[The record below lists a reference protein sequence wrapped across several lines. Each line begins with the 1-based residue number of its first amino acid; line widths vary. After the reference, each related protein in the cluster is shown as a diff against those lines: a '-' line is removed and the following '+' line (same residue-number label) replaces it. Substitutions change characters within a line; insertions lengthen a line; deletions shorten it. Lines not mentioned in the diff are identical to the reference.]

1 MGFWEKG
8 KQKGFGKFMSKNKKK
23 FGCWFDD
30 GKIDW
35 LKNEFDA
42 WKFIRDNNL
51 ERYKNFFKYS
61 LDDIINFFVN
71 DDIANKI
78 LNIEIE

>member
-42 WKFIRDNNL
+42 WKFIREN
-51 ERYKNFFKYS
+51 EKK
-61 LDDIINFFVN
+61 
-71 DDIANKI
+71 
-78 LNIEIE
+78 